1 MTIIKPRDIECAG
14 CGQPPGEGCLTGPPG
29 DPAWSRNRAGTHLA
43 RRADAY
49 METLRTD
56 ARDAPAGTPLA
67 DAYRAALSNEY
78 LARGAIAPFIAG
90 FLYAQ
95 ARTDQETA

>member
-1 MTIIKPRDIECAG
+1 MSTIHPRDIECEG
-14 CGQPPGEGCLTGPPG
+14 CGQPPGVGCLTGYPG
-29 DPAWSRNRAGTHLA
+29 QRGRKPTRLHLA

-49 METLRTD
+49 WETVRTD

-67 DAYRAALSNEY
+67 DAYEAALKNEY

-95 ARTDQETA
+95 TRNNQETA

>member
-1 MTIIKPRDIECAG
+1 MSTIAPRDIECDG
-14 CGQPPGEGCLTGPPG
+14 CGQPAGERCLTGSPSMPK
-29 DPAWSRNRAGTHLA
+29 WNRSRTRTHLA

-49 METLRTD
+49 METLLAE

-67 DAYRAALSNEY
+67 DAYAAARENEY

-95 ARTDQETA
+95 AQNNQETA

>member
-1 MTIIKPRDIECAG
+1 MSNINPRDIECDG
-14 CGQPPGEGCLTGPPG
+14 CGQPAGKRCLTGSPYVSEQHRKPT
-29 DPAWSRNRAGTHLA
+29 GTHLA
-43 RRADAY
+43 RRSDAY
-49 METLRTD
+49 WETLRTD

-67 DAYRAALSNEY
+67 NAYDAALKNEY

-95 ARTDQETA
+95 AQNNQETA